1 MITVFCVLVK
11 PKYSVDDVVKLR
23 DNLTEH
29 LKYNFNMICLSDRE
43 FNVPGVEVVDVS
55 SFDLETWWNKVL
67 IFDKSISRDVNLYFD
82 LDIKI
87 HQDITPLIE
96 QLDNDNITVVDT
108 PWKDKKY
115 FDQKLASEFAYRRS
129 HSFLHYGNTSVMGW
143 KGDKQYIVDLLLS
156 DVFTHTSQHFG
167 DDTFINKHAKVNY
180 FKFDIQRFVIGM
192 PTPAITINYNKSLP
206 V

>member
-11 PKYSVDDVVKLR
+11 PKYSVDDVVNLR
-23 DNLTEH
+23 DNVSEH
-29 LKYNFNMICLSDRE
+29 LKKRFNMVCLTDRDITEPGIE
-43 FNVPGVEVVDVS
+43 FINVS
-55 SFDLETWWNKVL
+55 SYDLETWWNKVL
-67 IFDKSISRDVNLYFD
+67 LFNNTISRDTNLYFD
-82 LDIKI
+82 LDVKI
-87 HQDITPLIE
+87 HQSIDCLLE
-96 QLDNDNITVVDT
+96 QIDDTNITVVDT

-156 DVFTHTSQHFG
+156 DVFTHTTQHFG
-167 DDTFINKHAKVNY
+167 DDTFINSNAKVKY
-180 FKFDIQRFVIGM
+180 FKFDIQRYIIGM
-192 PTPAITINYNKSLP
+192 ATPAITINYGKSLT